1 MPHGGARPNS
11 GPKKGLKHRKT
22 VGAQIAVKAAQEL
35 EKAREHPVTKATVDA
50 YEKLCECSVMFFNQ
64 AVEQYKLKSTGAKFD
79 EKLLNEMIRDARDT
93 FGIIVKYQRPSLKA
107 LFISDPMG
115 ILGMAVP
122 PPKQIGEATPF
133 PSNDPAAA
141 ARAYQKIITAAYT
154 VLPDGD

>member
-1 MPHGGARPNS
+1 MPRGGARPNS
-11 GPKKGLKHRKT
+11 GPKKGSKVRRGL
-22 VGAQIAVKAAQEL
+22 GLQIAEM
-35 EKAREHPVTKATVDA
+35 EKARAPGGQITKATVDA

-64 AVEQYKLKSTGAKFD
+64 AVEQYKLKSTGQKFD
-79 EKLLNEMIRDARDT
+79 EKFLNQMIRDARDT
-93 FGIIVKYQRPSLKA
+93 FGLIVRYQRPSLKA

-115 ILGMAVP
+115 ILGMNVP
-122 PPKQIGEATPF
+122 PPKQIGEAAPF